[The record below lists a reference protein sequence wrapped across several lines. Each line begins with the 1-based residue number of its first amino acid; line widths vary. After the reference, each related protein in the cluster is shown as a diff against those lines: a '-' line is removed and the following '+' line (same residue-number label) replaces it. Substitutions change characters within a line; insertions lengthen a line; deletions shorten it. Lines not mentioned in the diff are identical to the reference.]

1 MGTYCTTTSVISEYP
16 IFPQTTT
23 VQRYT
28 ETSALISAKI
38 PRAEATIN
46 SYVGRRY
53 NVPFVAGSIPPK
65 IEEIAINLSAY
76 YTLLAKFTR
85 DNHNENEWVVKL
97 GEDVLEELGLIRDRK
112 IDLVDSSGAVISERT
127 ASTRIKSN
135 TQDYQPFADF
145 DEIINW
151 SVPNDRLNAIDRNG

>member
-1 MGTYCTTTSVISEYP
+1 MAYCTASLTIAEFP
-16 IFPQTTT
+16 IFPQTST

-53 NVPFVAGSIPPK
+53 NVPFTTVPPK

-76 YTLLAKFTR
+76 YTLVAKFTR

-97 GEDVLEELGLIRDRK
+97 GEDTIKELELIRDRK
-112 IDLVDSSGAVISERT
+112 IDLVDTSGAVLTERM
-127 ASTRIKSN
+127 AATRIVSS
-135 TQDYQPFADF
+135 TQDYQPFADL
-145 DEIINW
+145 DDITAW
-151 SVPNDRLNAIDRNG
+151 KVPTDRLNSIDRNG